1 MSLTVPPGSIADTLG
16 NRGFTHDL
24 LADLGSSHSLFIKFN
39 VHERELDV
47 LLAEPY
53 IIPQAVVSQ

>member
-1 MSLTVPPGSIADTLG
+1 MPPGSIADTLG